1 MTIEIEYTK
10 LETYVAILNNL
21 MSKYGS
27 CKVIHIEHICSPTLI
42 KGLRNPYKILL
53 MSDNGSVYTEY
64 LPCYIRVNEG
74 TKYEF

>member
-1 MTIEIEYTK
+1 MANKIEYTK
-10 LETYVAILNNL
+10 LETYAAILNNL

-27 CKVIHIEHICSPTLI
+27 CNVIHIEHVCSPTLI

-64 LPCYIRVNEG
+64 LPCYIRLNEG
-74 TKYEF
+74 AEYEL

>member
-1 MTIEIEYTK
+1 MNNKIEYTK
-10 LETYVAILNNL
+10 LETYAAILDNL

-27 CKVIHIEHICSPTLI
+27 CNVIHIEHICSPTLI

-53 MSDNGSVYTEY
+53 MSDDGSVYTEY

-74 TKYEF
+74 TKYEL

>member
-1 MTIEIEYTK
+1 MANKIEYTK
-10 LETYVAILNNL
+10 LETYAAILNSL

-27 CKVIHIEHICSPTLI
+27 CSVIHIEHICSPMLI

-53 MSDNGSVYTEY
+53 MSDGGSVYTEY

-74 TKYEF
+74 AEYEL